1 MVRPIRVEIAER
13 RDGESVTVSVEG
25 ELDLG
30 TIPVLEQHLDGHLDG
45 HLDAAPTALTLDLGG
60 VTFMDSSGLRMLIEL
75 NGRSHSEGWVLSL
88 LSPHHEAARLVL
100 RMTGADSAL
109 PFEDRARS

>member
-1 MVRPIRVEIAER
+1 VRPNRIEVRQQAE
-13 RDGESVTVSVEG
+13 GETLVLSVEG

-30 TIPVLEQHLDGHLDG
+30 SIPILAQQIDTQIGRGD
-45 HLDAAPTALTLDLGG
+45 TKALTLDLSD

-75 NGRSHSEGWVLSL
+75 SERAHGEEWRLAL
-88 LSPHHEAARLVL
+88 IAPTHESASLVL

-109 PFEDRARS
+109 PFEDPP

>member
-13 RDGESVTVSVEG
+13 RDGESLTVSIEG
-25 ELDLG
+25 ELDIG
-30 TIPVLEQHLDGHLDG
+30 TIPVLEQHIASQIDT
-45 HLDAAPTALTLDLGG
+45 APTALTLDLGG

-75 NGRSHSEGWVLSL
+75 HERSRREGWALSL
-88 LSPHHEAARLVL
+88 VSPHHEAAQLVL

-109 PFEDRARS
+109 PFDDRTGS